1 MSTAREKL
9 YLCTFTSGSRR
20 ISTRLRAWDEEQA
33 ALAFREE
40 LQEQGVT
47 ARGVI
52 TVQDSSRLPEQ
63 SVRLQAA
70 VAATQS

>member
-9 YLCTFTSGSRR
+9 YLCTFTYGSRR

-33 ALAFREE
+33 AMAFREE
-40 LQEQGVT
+40 LQEQGIK

-52 TVQDSSRLPEQ
+52 TVNDASRGPER
-63 SVRLQAA
+63 SVQLHA
-70 VAATQS
+70 VAGHA